1 MPRKEWIKN
10 WFSNMVPLDQPFEY
24 RLYYTTALFKT
35 VENFYQAMKANSD
48 QEFLKIADMPPFQAK
63 NYWRSHIPYPLTEE
77 DKLSF
82 MEYGLR
88 QKFAPGTSW
97 FKKLM
102 ETGDE
107 EIIEFNNWG
116 DRYWGVD
123 VRDDKGENHLGKLL
137 MKIREEHK

>member
-10 WFSNMVPLDQPFEY
+10 WFSNMVPLDQPFYYDNVEY
-24 RLYYTTALFKT
+24 KT
-35 VENFYQAMKANSD
+35 VENFYQAMKANTY
-48 QEFLKIADMPPFQAK
+48 EEVWRIARMSPFAAK
-63 NYWRSHIPYPLTEE
+63 NYWRNHTPITQTEE
-77 DKLSF
+77 QKLDI

-97 FKKLM
+97 FKKLIK
-102 ETGDE
+102 TGDE